1 MNKCRQIYSKNQK
14 DWGPLFHAVLASA
27 ALIPL
32 HFVSSIYLHSC
43 IGVFSM
49 VSILFNNKAKVRMQ
63 IILHITIETIHKYQ
77 YLVHRKKEKENLNS
91 DSISVMGMAAIFL
104 PFLSLVFPTV
114 SSILQWLA
122 YSSIHFT
129 TEKMNHFIHSKGGI
143 LFKRSSNL
151 LHGDLIQNN

>member
-1 MNKCRQIYSKNQK
+1 MNKCRQIYSENQK

-63 IILHITIETIHKYQ
+63 IILHITTGTIHKHQ

-91 DSISVMGMAAIFL
+91 DSHGDGSNFSSLSFRSISY
-104 PFLSLVFPTV
+104 SL
-114 SSILQWLA
+114 
-122 YSSIHFT
+122 
-129 TEKMNHFIHSKGGI
+129 
-143 LFKRSSNL
+143 KRSIVACIQLYSFYNRKDES
-151 LHGDLIQNN
+151 LHT